1 METLPSTFIG
11 IDVSKDTLVTA
22 IPSEKGQWEVVNFGN
37 NEDGI
42 AALVQKAKEL
52 PGPHVVLEATGNY
65 SMKVVFALC
74 ESQVPVSV
82 LNPKQSKGFIEGVL
96 LSTTKTD
103 AKDACALALYGQLN
117 KPKAYRLPSDK
128 MLEINQLRVHLKQL
142 KKQQV
147 SISNQLHALALH
159 VKPLA
164 YVQES
169 LEESLALCK
178 RQIQD
183 TEKRL
188 LSISEDCFDKAYELA
203 TTVVG
208 IGPAIAQNLLTA
220 TNGLQGFGNSKQLSK
235 FVGACSTQCESGSSI
250 KKRGS
255 ISKAGDPH
263 LRALLYMGARSAKR
277 YNQPCKELYERLRS
291 RGKCHKVAMLAVCN
305 KMLRQVFAVVKS
317 GVPFDNEYHLKN
329 EKAA

>member
-1 METLPSTFIG
+1 METLPRTFIG
-11 IDVSKDTLVTA
+11 IDVSKDTLAAA
-22 IPSEKGQWEVVNFGN
+22 IPSEKGQWEVINFGN
-37 NEDGI
+37 NEAGI
-42 AALVQKAKEL
+42 AALAQKAKEL

-128 MLEINQLRVHLKQL
+128 ILEVNQLRVFLKQL

-147 SISNQLHALALH
+147 SISNQLHALASH

-169 LEESLALCK
+169 LEGNLALFK

-188 LSISEDCFDKAYELA
+188 LSISEDCFDEAYRLA

-208 IGPAIAQNLLTA
+208 IGPAIAQNLLIA
-220 TNGLQGFGNSKQLSK
+220 TNGLQGFGNPKQLSK
-235 FVGACSTQCESGSSI
+235 FVGACSTQFESGSSI

-277 YNQPCKELYERLRS
+277 YNLPCKELYERLRS